1 MPMRLD
7 PADIDLCARVVAF
20 LGGDQPEPVRAS
32 LNWVIRNRVDAALA
46 SPGSPPDFGQIC
58 REMLWEATGLRQCS
72 PKAANLSNSEWCR
85 IYAVSCLVWAGDLKD
100 ETNGAIACH
109 RHDTIRKWAR
119 TRVATA
125 LLGSFI
131 FYR

>member
-1 MPMRLD
+1 MPMRLV
-7 PADIDLCARVVAF
+7 PADIDLCSRVVAV

-32 LNWVIRNRVDAALA
+32 LNWVIRNRVDAAGA
-46 SPGSPPDFGQIC
+46 RQASPPDLGRIC

-72 PKAANLSNSEWCR
+72 DEAANLSNAEWCR
-85 IYAVSCLVWAGDLKD
+85 IYAVSSLVWAGDLRD
-100 ETNGAIACH
+100 ETHGATACH

-119 TRVATA
+119 ARTPTA